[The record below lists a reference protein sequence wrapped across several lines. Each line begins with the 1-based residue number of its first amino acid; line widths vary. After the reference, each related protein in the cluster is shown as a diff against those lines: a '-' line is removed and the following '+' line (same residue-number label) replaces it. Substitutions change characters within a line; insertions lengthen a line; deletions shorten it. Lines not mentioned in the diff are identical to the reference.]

1 MTRVPTLT
9 LILAAS
15 ALTVAGGCPFNTR
28 LTNQGG
34 GTIFSAVGKIADQRL
49 SALTPDEVQILT
61 DTVSELAPQVSIF
74 VEDEQAQ
81 AAVDF
86 LDANSLNTV
95 DDLAEFAEDA
105 ANNPDEVVIPES
117 LQQLIDSG
125 IDLESIVQV
134 EGQ

>member
-1 MTRVPTLT
+1 MTRIRTLT
-9 LILAAS
+9 LVLAGS
-15 ALTVAGGCPFNTR
+15 ALMVAGGCPFSVR

-49 SALTPDEVQILT
+49 SSLTPDEVQILT
-61 DTVSELAPQVSIF
+61 DTVSDLAPQVSVF
-74 VEDEQAQ
+74 VEDNEAQ

-86 LDANSLNTV
+86 LKANELATV
-95 DDLAEFAEDA
+95 DDLAAFADEA
-105 ANNPDEVVIPES
+105 ANNPDAVVIPES
-117 LQQLIDSG
+117 LQQLLDSG